1 MTWSAGAIAGCL
13 GVLCASAF
21 AGSYVVTALEQCK
34 IPWPFPSGSSIR
46 CDKINDQAPVTLSGL
61 STGGLFLGVLCRIVD
76 GASACFGGGTIHAAT
91 ADLYSAHVTLSESG
105 TPTLGNLGG
114 PLWAGGTVSGVV
126 PVSFAASDPSG
137 IQEQLV
143 RTDAGQTLISALAC
157 DFTTSP
163 PCPQQPAGVLNV
175 DTTRVPDGSHT
186 FSVVVTDAAG
196 NSQTATSP
204 SVVVDN
210 QGPPPPTLTAVA
222 QGGGSRVI
230 ADVARPAKP
239 AGANR
244 PRDGPAVSG
253 DVPAAAEHPRIRRR
267 AAHRAGARLY
277 GVRLWLL
284 DTSGRGGP
292 HNAALATVGVPAGDG
307 IPAGAATGQRTKI
320 TAVLKGR
327 RLRVSGTV
335 TARGRVT
342 VSWRSK
348 VRGKTVAHVSRTAT
362 IRNHRLGL
370 SFVVARRARTQSATI
385 RVAVR
390 RLQRIVGQAR
400 ARRA

>member
-210 QGPPPPTLTAVA
+210 QCPPPPTLTAVA

-230 ADVARPAKP
+230 ALTWRDPPSPPAPIARAMVQLCQTTCPPPTSIRASGAAQLTAPAP
-239 AGANR
+239 G
-244 PRDGPAVSG
+244 
-253 DVPAAAEHPRIRRR
+253 
-267 AAHRAGARLY
+267 LY

-284 DTSGRGGP
+284 DTSGRGDLTMP
-292 HNAALATVGVPAGDG
+292 RWRPSASRPATAS
-307 IPAGAATGQRTKI
+307 QR
-320 TAVLKGR
+320 APRRGCGR
-327 RLRVSGTV
+327 RSRRSLRAAGCVSA
-335 TARGRVT
+335 AR
-342 VSWRSK
+342 
-348 VRGKTVAHVSRTAT
+348 SRYA
-362 IRNHRLGL
+362 
-370 SFVVARRARTQSATI
+370 AA
-385 RVAVR
+385 
-390 RLQRIVGQAR
+390 
-400 ARRA
+400 